1 MAEPSDSDLGRA
13 VTRLWASAVE
23 GLYLRLELF
32 GLELGAERQRITD
45 LMLSALVVAFA
56 IFMLVL
62 SLNVALLVLVW
73 DTHRVPVAIG
83 LCVFYAAL
91 ALGAAAYH
99 FRRSRRASPPF
110 AATTQVLAD
119 DERALR
125 DLV

>member
-1 MAEPSDSDLGRA
+1 MAEPSDSELGRMA
-13 VTRLWASAVE
+13 TRLWASAVE

-56 IFMLVL
+56 VFMLFL

-73 DTHRVPVAIG
+73 DTHRVPVALG
-83 LCVFYAAL
+83 LCMFYAAV
-91 ALGAAAYH
+91 AAGAAVYH
-99 FRRSRRASPPF
+99 LRRSRRASRPF
-110 AATTQVLAD
+110 AATAQVLAE

-125 DLV
+125 DLL